1 MQLVKIRIVL
11 LSCAL
16 LLSIK
21 IINKGYNVSTVY
33 VRVIF
38 LLAFLLLT
46 FSSGFF
52 IDASAVQMTT
62 SMVPETN
69 KADALL
75 TAVRFITIEYE
86 PNSQLAQQFNGKDE
100 RVDFTLN
107 SSDPGMPELINTINS
122 DIRTQKGSPV
132 NIENATLHYTGSIKG
147 ASDKVQLAYKIV
159 VEGILSSIVL
169 DKSEQGNVLD
179 LDWRSV
185 VVDEPLPV
193 NAPQYG
199 NISVNYPLG
208 LLQVNYPEV
217 AQELSN
223 SQAAAIMREPLFNFQ
238 DMGIPMD
245 RWHFLFDPT
254 GSQAGAAGSGFQEV
268 GGARVVSIYSLG
280 ESSFREGTFSEK
292 VTQASASL
300 NGTKVGVES
309 STPPP
314 SGQIQIAGFSR
325 IQKSGDN
332 ELAFVTAQAPEGTA
346 TATGGFPIQVLLVLG
361 GMMGAVAVFVLLKT
375 RK

>member
-11 LSCAL
+11 LWCAL

-86 PNSQLAQQFNGKDE
+86 PKSQLAQQFNGKDE

-147 ASDKVQLAYKIV
+147 SSDKVQLAYKIV

>member
-185 VVDEPLPV
+185 VVDEPLSV

>member
-147 ASDKVQLAYKIV
+147 SSDKVQLAYKIV

>member
-1 MQLVKIRIVL
+1 MQLVKIRIAVPW
-11 LSCAL
+11 CAL

-33 VRVIF
+33 VRDIF
-38 LLAFLLLT
+38 LFAFLLLT

-69 KADALL
+69 KADALM
-75 TAVRFITIEYE
+75 TAVRFITIEYK
-86 PNSQLAQQFNGKDE
+86 PSSQLAQQFNGKDE
-100 RVDFTLN
+100 RVEFSLN
-107 SSDPGMPELINTINS
+107 TSDPGMQELINTINT

-132 NIENATLHYTGSIKG
+132 SIENATLDYTGSIKG
-147 ASDKVQLAYKIV
+147 SSDKVQLAYKIV
-159 VEGILSSIVL
+159 IEGILSGIVL
-169 DKSEQGNVLD
+169 DRTEQGNVLD

-185 VVDEPLPV
+185 VVSQPLPV
-193 NAPQYG
+193 NAAQYG

-208 LLQVNYPEV
+208 LLQINYPGV
-217 AQELSN
+217 AQGLAN

-238 DMGIPMD
+238 DMGISMD

-254 GSQAGAAGSGFQEV
+254 GSQAGAAGSGFQEI

-300 NGTKVGVES
+300 NGTQVRVES

-314 SGQIQIAGFSR
+314 IGQIQIAGFSR
-325 IQKSGDN
+325 IEKSGDN
-332 ELAFVTAQAPEGTA
+332 ELAFVTAQAPEGTV

>member
-1 MQLVKIRIVL
+1 MQLVKIRTVL
-11 LSCAL
+11 PSRAL

-21 IINKGYNVSTVY
+21 IINKGYNVSTVFL
-33 VRVIF
+33 RVTF

-46 FSSGFF
+46 FFSGFF
-52 IDASAVQMTT
+52 TQVSAVQLTT
-62 SMVPETN
+62 TMVPETN

-75 TAVRFITIEYE
+75 TAAKFVTINYE
-86 PNSQLAQQFNGKDE
+86 PNSPLALQFNGKDE
-100 RVDFTLN
+100 RVVFSLN
-107 SSDPGMPELINTINS
+107 TSDPGMPELINTINT

-132 NIENATLHYTGSIKG
+132 KVENATLDYTGSIKG
-147 ASDKVQLAYKIV
+147 SSNKVQLAYKIV
-159 VEGILSSIVL
+159 IEGILSSIVL
-169 DKSEQGNVLD
+169 DKTEQGNVLD

-185 VVDEPLPV
+185 VIDEPLPV

-199 NISVNYPLG
+199 NISVNYPIG
-208 LLQVNYPEV
+208 LLQVTYPEV
-217 AQELSN
+217 AQGLAN

-254 GSQAGAAGSGFQEV
+254 GSQAGAAGSGFQEI

-300 NGTKVGVES
+300 NGTQVRVES

-325 IQKSGDN
+325 IEKSGDN
-332 ELAFVTAQAPEGTA
+332 ELAFVTAQAPEGTV